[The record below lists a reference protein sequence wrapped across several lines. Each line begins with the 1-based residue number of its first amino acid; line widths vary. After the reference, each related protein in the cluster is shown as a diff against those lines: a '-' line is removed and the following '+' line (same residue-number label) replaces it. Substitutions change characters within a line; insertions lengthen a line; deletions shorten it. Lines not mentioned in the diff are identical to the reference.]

1 MDSFFSFHGVVMFRP
16 VLLSLLAVTALGFSL
31 PAQAQA
37 DLGDKA
43 KRLELAQKMHEIR
56 PARAQV
62 DEAVQQVARNLP
74 PLEREKLLNLVEK
87 AFDYKKLEKLSV
99 DTMVDLFTV
108 AELQKM
114 VDYFGSPEAKAIGEK
129 LPQYQAKLQ
138 PEILRM
144 LDTALMEDRT
154 GGPPDKI
161 ETLTGPE
168 KTDGQRPQAAKPD
181 QP

>member
-1 MDSFFSFHGVVMFRP
+1 MTRFLTALF
-16 VLLSLLAVTALGFSL
+16 VLLSFLAL
-31 PAQAQA
+31 PAFAIAQ
-37 DLGDKA
+37 DKQDNMGSKA

-74 PLEREKLLNLVEK
+74 PLEREKLLSLVEK
-87 AFDYKKLEKLSV
+87 AFDYEKLEKLSV

-168 KTDGQRPQAAKPD
+168 KTDGQRPQEAKPE